1 MLKDKAKNLKGD
13 LKNELKEIKGVK
25 FLAKKVDLGPTGI
38 KDLSFELGQEFKN
51 LFLLFG
57 TEQNGKAMLMCYIS
71 KELVAEKGLSAGS
84 VVRELGKYINGGGG
98 GQPFYATAGGKNPAG
113 IDEALAKAVDY
124 IK

>member
-1 MLKDKAKNLKGD
+1 M
-13 LKNELKEIKGVK
+13 KNELQEINGIK
-25 FLAKKVDLGPTGI
+25 FLAKKIDLDPTGI

-57 TEQNGKAMLMCYIS
+57 TENNGKAMLVSYIS
-71 KELVAEKGLSAGS
+71 EELGAEEGLNAGL

-98 GQPFYATAGGKNPAG
+98 GQAFYATAGGKNPAG
-113 IDEALAKAVDY
+113 IDEALGKAIDY